1 MSNFNGDIIR
11 DEVIKVIN
19 NLLSEEAVF
28 DGFDKDY
35 FEVIHNCYTEELDK
49 YPFILQP
56 KDINGELPLCDNEL
70 NDLCN
75 NPNTSLFF
83 KAIDLDTIDRLW
95 QGQKEDQECWGLIFD
110 LTPAF
115 QSIIANK
122 VYKALEDY
130 EKDCLKT
137 LGE

>member
-35 FEVIHNCYTEELDK
+35 FEVIDNCYTEENDRF
-49 YPFILQP
+49 PFILQP
-56 KDINGELPLCDNEL
+56 KDIDGELPISDDEL
-70 NDLCN
+70 NDLLN
-75 NPNTSLFF
+75 NPNTTLFF
-83 KAIDLDTIDRLW
+83 KTIALDTIDRLW

-115 QSIIANK
+115 QAIIANK
-122 VYKALEDY
+122 VYKALEEY

-137 LGE
+137 LEA

>member
-11 DEVIKVIN
+11 DEVTKVIN

-35 FEVIHNCYTEELDK
+35 FEVIDNCYTEENDRF
-49 YPFILQP
+49 PFILQP
-56 KDINGELPLCDNEL
+56 KDINGELPLCDDEL
-70 NDLCN
+70 NDLLN
-75 NPNTSLFF
+75 NPNTTLFF
-83 KAIDLDTIDRLW
+83 KTIALETIDRLW

-122 VYKALEDY
+122 VYKALEEY

-137 LGE
+137 LEA

>member
-35 FEVIHNCYTEELDK
+35 FEVISNCYTEENDK
-49 YPFILQP
+49 FPFILQP
-56 KDINGELPLCDNEL
+56 KNIDGELPLCDDEL

-75 NPNTSLFF
+75 NPNTDLFF
-83 KAIDLDTIDRLW
+83 KAIDLDTIDRSW
-95 QGQKEDQECWGLIFD
+95 QGQKENQECWGLIFD

-122 VYKALEDY
+122 VYKAIEDY
-130 EKDCLKT
+130 EKECI
-137 LGE
+137 GE

>member
-28 DGFDKDY
+28 DGFDEDY
-35 FEVIHNCYTEELDK
+35 FEVIHNCYTEENDRF
-49 YPFILQP
+49 PFILQP
-56 KDINGELPLCDNEL
+56 KDIDGELPICDDEL

-75 NPNTSLFF
+75 NPNTDLFF

-115 QSIIANK
+115 QSMIANK
-122 VYKALEDY
+122 VYKAIEDY
-130 EKDCLKT
+130 EKECIGK
-137 LGE
+137 